1 MLFSETN
8 VPNLQIIEGTEC
20 IGDSLYKINT
30 NSSNL
35 QSYIEGL
42 QTDVLTLDNTL
53 SNELTN
59 SEAVLSRITSLSS
72 QTDQWESLYSFTSQS
87 SSYIFDGYYTALSA
101 IPKSVLLSDSAL
113 RGENSFF
120 NTMSTANL
128 TATNAVVRNVRAD
141 TTNTRY
147 ISSVDTAVNS
157 ITAAAFYYGDG
168 SKLVGIVAPTRVYV
182 RFNGVTVNL
191 PDQSALPTGYW
202 GTNYNVTSITKLATG
217 TYRVN
222 FARSIEDYRYAYFL
236 CSGGGTTPYVA
247 CRAPS
252 TNASTYDITILN
264 KRLSDNI
271 TVDAEEMNLL
281 ILYPVTR

>member
-8 VPNLQIIEGTEC
+8 VPNLQVIEGTEC
-20 IGDSLYKINT
+20 IGDSLIKINT
-30 NSSNL
+30 NAINL
-35 QSYIEGL
+35 QTYINGL
-42 QTDVLTLDNTL
+42 QTDIVTVNDTID
-53 SNELTN
+53 SQITN
-59 SEAVLSRITSLSS
+59 ADAVLSKITTLSS
-72 QTDQWESLYSFTSQS
+72 QTEQWDRLYTVVSQS
-87 SSYIFDGYYTALSA
+87 SSFIFDGYNIALSA
-101 IPKSVLLSDSAL
+101 IPKSVLLSNSAL
-113 RGENSFF
+113 RSFNSY
-120 NTMSTANL
+120 STNL
-128 TATNAVVRNVRAD
+128 TAANGTITNSRSDITR
-141 TTNTRY
+141 TRY
-147 ISSVDTAVNS
+147 LSSIDTAVDS
-157 ITAAAFYYGDG
+157 ITASGFYYGDG
-168 SKLVGIVAPTRVYV
+168 SKLIGIVAPTRVYV

-191 PDQSALPTGYW
+191 PDQSQLPSGYW
-202 GTNYNVTSITKLATG
+202 GTNYNVSSITKLATG

>member
-8 VPNLQIIEGTEC
+8 VPTLQIIDGTEC
-20 IGDSLYKINT
+20 IGDSLTKINT
-30 NSSNL
+30 NAINL
-35 QSYIEGL
+35 QTYINGL
-42 QTDVLTLDNTL
+42 QTDIITVNDTLD
-53 SNELTN
+53 SEITN
-59 SEAVLSRITSLSS
+59 ADAVLSKITALSS
-72 QTDQWESLYSFTSQS
+72 QTEQWDRLYTVVSQS
-87 SSYIFDGYYTALSA
+87 SSYIFDGYNIALSA
-101 IPKSVLLSDSAL
+101 ISKSVLLSSSAL
-113 RGENSFF
+113 RSVNSY
-120 NTMSTANL
+120 STVL
-128 TATNAVVRNVRAD
+128 TAANATITNVRSD
-141 TTNTRY
+141 ITRTKY
-147 ISSVDTAVNS
+147 LSSVDTAVDS
-157 ITAAAFYYGDG
+157 ITASGFYYGDG
-168 SKLVGIVAPTRVYV
+168 SKLIGIVAPTRVYV

-191 PDQSALPTGYW
+191 PDQSQLPSGYW

-264 KRLSDNI
+264 KRLSDNV